1 MKNTILSFITVIA
14 AMTSSFAQPVLD
26 SAALCPVPKDVFIGH
41 MPFSVT
47 GILPGASGP
56 GVTWNFATLAD
67 DSQDSTVYLSCAAT
81 PACSLFTADGSNL
94 ACYTND
100 AVYGS
105 GYYYF
110 VTDTNR
116 QTLIGG
122 YVFPVTAHATNGQ
135 DVQFFSLQYLKTH
148 LDTSEVAVSG
158 IYHYQID
165 SSIVD
170 GYGDLTLPTGTFT
183 NVMRVLTVDMSVDS
197 STGVAPDTVYT
208 QIYSWFDS
216 GFHNALLEI
225 TIDTANGN
233 TVEYYTKGTFVD
245 VSLQTANA
253 VKAHTMQVFPN
264 PATDE
269 INIKFDLQDAANA
282 SVVITDVTGRIAG
295 NIPAGKLKTGLN
307 DILFPVSGLPGGM
320 YIVRLTSGTETI
332 SQKIV
337 VAK

>member
-1 MKNTILSFITVIA
+1 MKKVILSFLTVIVA
-14 AMTSSFAQPVLD
+14 ATASFAQPVLD
-26 SAALCPVPKDVFIGH
+26 SAAICPVPEDVFIGH

-56 GVTWNFATLAD
+56 GITWNFATLAD
-67 DSQDSTVYLSCAAT
+67 DSQDSTVYLACAAT
-81 PACSLFTADGSNL
+81 PACSSFTAEGPNL

-110 VTDTNR
+110 VTDTNH

-148 LDTSEVAVSG
+148 LDTSEVAVAG
-158 IYHYQID
+158 IYHYQVD

-170 GYGDLTLPTGTFT
+170 GYGDLILPTGTFT

-225 TIDTANGN
+225 TIDTTNGN
-233 TVEYYTKGTFVD
+233 IVEYYTKGTYVD
-245 VSLQTANA
+245 ISLQTAN
-253 VKAHTMQVFPN
+253 VVRPHTILVFPN
-264 PATDE
+264 PATDA

-295 NIPAGKLKTGLN
+295 SIPAGQLKTGLN
-307 DILFPVSGLPGGM
+307 DISFPVSRLLGGIH
-320 YIVRLTSGTETI
+320 IVRLTSGTESI